1 MLPYRRSVA
10 FVGLAACLLISVT
23 SCANSPTGKALEQLL
38 APDPRLPANPAP
50 FTPAPTPSS
59 RPNEAVTELPADFPS
74 EIPLYPDAQ
83 LQEVKPLVDAAG
95 NPDEQGHVTRWTTS
109 DSSSLVQNFYRK
121 QFQENKWQLVE
132 QPKDEQKGSFET
144 ALDNLQLKVF
154 IEPVGQKL
162 TDGANLVIKYR
173 RNEGETASAKPE
185 KSPAAIVG
193 GSTSA
198 TTTAPSPTPTAQ
210 AKSGSFT
217 DLNKAP
223 AELRQSVEDLAALGV
238 LTPENAAVKTKES
251 ASSDKFEPNKTI
263 TRREYARWLVA
274 ANNQIHANQPAR
286 KIRLG
291 LETAEPAFSDVSR
304 KDPDFAVI
312 QGLAEAGII
321 ASALSGDG
329 TDVSFRPD
337 APLTRE
343 QLVLWKV
350 PLDTRRS
357 LPTASV
363 EAVQQTWGFQDA
375 AKIDP
380 KALRAVQADFQN
392 GELSNIR
399 RSFGYTTLLQPT
411 KPVTRAEAAAALWYF
426 GFQGEGLSAKDL
438 LQAKRQ
444 SNSQ

>member
-1 MLPYRRSVA
+1 MLPYRRSAA

-23 SCANSPTGKALEQLL
+23 SCANSPTGKALEQSL
-38 APDPRLPANPAP
+38 AADPRLQENPAT
-50 FTPAPTPSS
+50 FTPPPAQSS
-59 RPNEAVTELPADFPS
+59 RPDEAVSELPADFPS
-74 EIPLYPDAQ
+74 EIPLYPDAE
-83 LQEVKPLVDAAG
+83 LQEVKPLLDAAG
-95 NPDEQGHVTRWTTS
+95 NPDEQGQVTRWTTS
-109 DSSSLVQNFYRK
+109 DSSTLVQNFYRK
-121 QFQENKWQLVE
+121 QFQENKWQLAS
-132 QPKDEQKGSFET
+132 QPTDDQKGSFET
-144 ALDNLQLKVF
+144 SLDNLQVKVF
-154 IEPVGQKL
+154 VEPAGQKL
-162 TDGANLVIKYR
+162 TAGANLVIKYR
-173 RNEGETASAKPE
+173 RDGGETAQPKPD
-185 KSPAAIVG
+185 KSPTAIVG
-193 GSTSA
+193 GSTSS
-198 TTTAPSPTPTAQ
+198 TTASPSPTPTES

-251 ASSDKFEPNKTI
+251 AAGDKFEPNKII

-274 ANNQIHANQPAR
+274 ANNQIHSNQSAR

-321 ASALSGDG
+321 PSSLSGDG

-343 QLVLWKV
+343 QLLLWKV

-357 LPTASV
+357 LPTAST

-399 RSFGYTTLLQPT
+399 RSFGYTTLLQPS
-411 KPVTRAEAAAALWYF
+411 KPVTRAEAGAALWYF

-438 LQAKRQ
+438 LQTKRQ
-444 SNSQ
+444 SN